1 MVILSKN
8 FWPSK
13 FPQWIAIATT
23 KKARSLNWN
32 LSLNHFTRSGSLSF
46 CSFIRCSISQFV
58 SIQPLRVNFGIVWT
72 FIQSLVC
79 FLPKKYVF
87 EIRCKHFYIVSISI
101 DNIFAAVVTD
111 TRKGW
116 AFCLVKLK
124 LVLYV
129 WLDKFK
135 QHLLFLLLNMFRREC
150 FNAFPF
156 PPLSSLLSV

>member
-1 MVILSKN
+1 MGILSKN

-124 LVLYV
+124 
-129 WLDKFK
+129 WN
-135 QHLLFLLLNMFRREC
+135 HC
-150 FNAFPF
+150 F
-156 PPLSSLLSV
+156 SSLRLTW